1 MSKRVALLIET
12 SSVYGRRILEGIGRS
27 MRIHHDWSV
36 YLEERDLSNEL
47 PSWLESWQGDGIISR
62 SWSPQLQDWADASL
76 TPIVELTDRREDDL
90 NPHLR
95 SNDAAI
101 GELAAQHLLERGFR
115 SFGFAG
121 FTKESWS
128 RRRMEAFREAVSDF
142 PISYYESDWLGPSVR
157 PWPELLQEL
166 AAWIEI
172 LPKPAGILACND
184 IRGRQVLDACSQM
197 DITVP
202 DDVAVVGVDN
212 DELLCNICNP
222 PLSSVFPN
230 AERLGFRAA
239 ELLKSIMAGE
249 DPPQQNLNIEPLGVV
264 TRASSDVM
272 AVTDKELSHALQYI
286 REHACL
292 GITVDAVAKVTGV
305 SRSTLERKVRRY
317 LSRTPQEQIRH
328 VQIQRAQEL
337 LQTSELS
344 VEEIAHLCGFEHV
357 EYLHVVFKR
366 LTRITPGQYRKQC
379 KQQSP

>member
-12 SSVYGRRILEGIGRS
+12 SSAYGRRILEGIGRS

-36 YLEERDLSNEL
+36 YLEERDLFNEL
-47 PSWLESWQGDGIISR
+47 PNWLENWKGDGIISR
-62 SWSPQLQDWADASL
+62 AWSPQLQEWADAYS
-76 TPIVELTDRREDDL
+76 TPIVELTDRREDEL

-95 SNDAAI
+95 SSDSSI
-101 GELAAQHLLERGFR
+101 GKLAAQHFLERGFR

-121 FTKESWS
+121 FAQESWS
-128 RRRMEAFREAVSDF
+128 KRRMEAFRDSVSDF
-142 PISYYESDWLGPSVR
+142 PISYYDSEWLGPAAR
-157 PWPELLQEL
+157 PWPDLLEEL
-166 AAWIEI
+166 AAWIEQ
-172 LPKPAGILACND
+172 LPKPAGIFACND
-184 IRGRQVLDACSQM
+184 IRGRQVVDACSQM
-197 DITVP
+197 QINVP
-202 DDVAVVGVDN
+202 DDIAVVGVDN

-239 ELLKSIMAGE
+239 ELLKSIMAG
-249 DPPQQNLNIEPLGVV
+249 DPWPQEPINIEPLGVV
-264 TRASSDVM
+264 TRASSDVV

-286 REHACL
+286 RENACL
-292 GITVDAVAKVTGV
+292 GISVDAVAKKTGV

-366 LTRITPGQYRKQC
+366 LTQTTPGQFRKQS
-379 KQQSP
+379 KLQTR